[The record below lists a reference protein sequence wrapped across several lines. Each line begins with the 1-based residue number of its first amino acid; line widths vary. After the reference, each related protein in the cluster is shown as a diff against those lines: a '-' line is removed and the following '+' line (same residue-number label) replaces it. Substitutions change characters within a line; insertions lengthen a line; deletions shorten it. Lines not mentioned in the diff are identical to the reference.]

1 MSLDT
6 ELAPNPASVKSAAT
20 ISTSDEFVN
29 YCEAEFER
37 RRNSGEEFDEA
48 SYREAMEMALTR
60 VRQLEDEGLA

>member
-6 ELAPNPASVKSAAT
+6 ELAPNPPSIKSGAAV
-20 ISTSDEFVN
+20 STSDEFVR

-37 RRNSGEEFDEA
+37 RRNSGEEFDEE